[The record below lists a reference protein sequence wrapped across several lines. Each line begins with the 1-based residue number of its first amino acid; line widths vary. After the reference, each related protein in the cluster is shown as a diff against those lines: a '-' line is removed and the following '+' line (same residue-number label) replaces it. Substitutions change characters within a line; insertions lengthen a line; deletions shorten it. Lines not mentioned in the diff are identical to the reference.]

1 MTASGGEA
9 DPGRFAM
16 HTEPPTD
23 PVIGKLVERGLHDE
37 LTGAAYAVVDGAAGR
52 VHHLKF
58 SDLEWT
64 GDAPSGAIVELRR
77 WDGNDGKVRLSLGC
91 RSDLSTARQVSAH
104 GATWVHRQLLATE
117 AAPSRGGLGYVCEAP
132 LTERT

>member
-1 MTASGGEA
+1 
-9 DPGRFAM
+9 M

-37 LTGAAYAVVDGAAGR
+37 LTGAAYAVVDGADGR

-64 GDAPSGAIVELRR
+64 GDAPSGAIVELRS
-77 WDGNDGKVRLSLGC
+77 WDGNDGKVRLSLVC
-91 RSDLSTARQVSAH
+91 RSDLPLERQVSAN
-104 GATWVHRQLLATE
+104 GATRSEERRVGKECVSTVR
-117 AAPSRGGLGYVCEAP
+117 SRWWPYP
-132 LTERT
+132 